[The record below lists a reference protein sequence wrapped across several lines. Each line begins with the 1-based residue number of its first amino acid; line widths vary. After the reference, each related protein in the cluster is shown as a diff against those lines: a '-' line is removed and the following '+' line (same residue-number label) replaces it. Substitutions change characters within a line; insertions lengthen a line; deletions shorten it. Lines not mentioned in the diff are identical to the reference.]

1 MAGGHGLDFH
11 IRGEVASSM
20 RGRLIDLSFAMNGK
34 QRLTVELDGDFRKQF
49 DRFKDID
56 VRIEIK
62 KYRKKRSKDANAYA
76 WVLIDR
82 IAAALSLSKEEVYRN
97 AIKSIGGVS
106 EVVCVLDSAVD
117 RLREGWEKQGL
128 GWQTE
133 VMDSKLPGC
142 KNVILY
148 FGSSTYDTK
157 QMSLLIDHL
166 AQDAQALGIETE
178 TPEQIARYKEL
189 WGQ

>member
-1 MAGGHGLDFH
+1 
-11 IRGEVASSM
+11 M
-20 RGRLIDLSFAMNGK
+20 RERLIDLSFAMNGK

-106 EVVCVLDSAVD
+106 EAVCVLDSALD
-117 RLREGWEKQGL
+117 RLTEGWEKQGL
-128 GWQTE
+128 GWQT
-133 VMDSKLPGC
+133 
-142 KNVILY
+142 
-148 FGSSTYDTK
+148 
-157 QMSLLIDHL
+157 
-166 AQDAQALGIETE
+166 
-178 TPEQIARYKEL
+178 
-189 WGQ
+189 